1 MEKSKFKQT
10 NHHELRKRQSIDVS
24 KGGKTDQS
32 FKKMCDINVIIANA
46 TKTGLLS
53 HEKQSLGQYIDNTQI
68 PSLLDAQLLIRD
80 ANNSFM
86 SLPAQIRKLMDHD
99 STKLVDFVND
109 PENQDILLKHGILE
123 KVEQVSPVD
132 STSQKG
138 ALEDVKETKEL

>member
-1 MEKSKFKQT
+1 MEKSFKQT
-10 NHHELRKRQSIDVS
+10 NHHELRKRQKVDLS

-86 SLPAQIRKLMDHD
+86 ALPSQIRKLMDHD
-99 STKLVDFVND
+99 STKLVEFIND
-109 PENQDILLKHGILE
+109 SENFDILVKHGILE
-123 KVEQVSPVD
+123 KRIQQDVEPQASESAPENAQEV
-132 STSQKG
+132 
-138 ALEDVKETKEL
+138 